1 MDLIMEESKKKKFTP
16 VINTIY
22 IKNKIKMLWINK
34 IHNIIL
40 INDYHK
46 FEQTIN

>member
-1 MDLIMEESKKKKFTP
+1 MDLIMEESKKNFHPGHKY
-16 VINTIY
+16 NLY
-22 IKNKIKMLWINK
+22 KNKIKMLWINK